1 MLQLQRIDS
10 QLDSLSEKL
19 PFNNTLKLYKA
30 MSNVYCRQ
38 KKVFTAFEYIH
49 IGRTESWY
57 YSYFEKNIIMQET
70 WV

>member
-10 QLDSLSEKL
+10 QLASLSEKL

-38 KKVFTAFEYIH
+38 KKFSLHLNIYILA
-49 IGRTESWY
+49 GL
-57 YSYFEKNIIMQET
+57 KVGIIHT
-70 WV
+70 LRKI